1 MQTGVRGA
9 VFGHPGG
16 GPLEASPFRV
26 DRRIRAVGRD
36 IYGAARTERDVLVL
50 AADLEPGDS
59 GSALVSP
66 DGDVVGVAFAIAPDR
81 PGVAYALTPAEV
93 RAALARV
100 PCRPRHAA
108 AHRPLPHLSTESA
121 TWRCGSRLRTAAP

>member
-1 MQTGVRGA
+1 MKA
-9 VFGHPGG
+9 IKGG
-16 GPLEASPFRV
+16 GRALEASPFTV

-36 IYGAARTERDVLVL
+36 IYGETRTERDVLVL

-59 GSALVSP
+59 GSPLVEP

-93 RAALARV
+93 RAVLDEV
-100 PCRPRHAA
+100 PASPRPAA
-108 AHRPLPHLSTESA
+108 TGPCLT
-121 TWRCGSRLRTAAP
+121 